1 MNYKIA
7 LVLALSLLWIT
18 VVHAQTTTPKYLL
31 KPAEA
36 TQLDMVQDKE
46 KRPGIFVESEKGHK
60 FLFQIPSFEE
70 MKKVIKERYGMI
82 QEDGDRQKL
91 YQFLYAAQR
100 LCSAKMMFV
109 AIVMAG
115 RADDEPMET
124 FLKTAKDL
132 ADKYNFPRFRYVDYQ
147 RVVRQGYRTYS
158 SPDEIFD
165 TEFYQCV
172 AFGF

>member
-1 MNYKIA
+1 MNRSVYKT
-7 LVLALSLLWIT
+7 LVLTLPLLWVT
-18 VVHAQTTTPKYLL
+18 VVHAQTTTTPEYLL
-31 KPAEA
+31 KP
-36 TQLDMVQDKE
+36 TIQDMVQDKE

-60 FLFQIPSFEE
+60 FLFQIPNFEE
-70 MKKVIKERYGMI
+70 MEKVIKERYGLT

-100 LCSAKMMFV
+100 MCSAKMMFV

-124 FLKTAKDL
+124 FLKTVKNL
-132 ADKYNFPRFRYVDYQ
+132 AVEYNFPRYRSVDYQ

-165 TEFYQCV
+165 AEFYQCV
-172 AFGF
+172 WLGF